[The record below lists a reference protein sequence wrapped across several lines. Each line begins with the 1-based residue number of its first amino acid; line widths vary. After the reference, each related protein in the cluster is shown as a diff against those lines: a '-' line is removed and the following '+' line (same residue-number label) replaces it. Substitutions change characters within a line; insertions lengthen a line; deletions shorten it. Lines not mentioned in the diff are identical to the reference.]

1 MIAVGFD
8 FDHTLG
14 VDNGLERKAVLAVAA
29 DCGLELDAEAVRQSI
44 ETLLQA
50 FRDGL
55 APLEESLPRFLSAH
69 GARGV
74 GAEIA
79 RRWRDHALALVDEL
93 VEPVA
98 GARELLAALAE
109 RDIPVAVL
117 TNGWSPL
124 QERKLAAIGY
134 RGPILVSAAL
144 GVAKPARAAFDLL
157 VRELDAAHEECW
169 YIGDTPTTDIVGA
182 RDAGLHGVWF
192 DWEGRIWPVGVPA
205 PETRIQRLVE
215 FLTLI
220 PGSGAAAENSQEIEW
235 RRSD

>member
-1 MIAVGFD
+1 VIAVGFD

-29 DCGLELDAEAVRQSI
+29 DCGLELDADAVRGTIDSF
-44 ETLLQA
+44 LQA
-50 FRDGL
+50 FRDGVS
-55 APLEESLPRFLSAH
+55 PLEESLPRFLDAH
-69 GARGV
+69 GAHGV
-74 GAEIA
+74 GADIA

-98 GARELLAALAE
+98 GACELLAALAE
-109 RDIPVAVL
+109 REIRVAVL

-157 VRELDAAHEECW
+157 VRELDVAPGECW
-169 YIGDTPTTDIVGA
+169 YVGDTPMVDIVGA

-192 DWEGRIWPVGVPA
+192 DWEGRLWPVGVPA
-205 PETRIQRLVE
+205 PEARIERLAE

-220 PGSGAAAENSQEIEW
+220 PGSEAAAENL
-235 RRSD
+235 R